1 MILLYSLKA
10 GIALAVVFLLYR
22 LLLSRLTFYRVNR
35 CFLIGASLLS
45 LLAPLLHTRPVLPT
59 SYTYYVE
66 SAIAPATQPMQKAPP
81 IVASQAAPRI
91 APQPDRTAATSL
103 FGILLLAGMA
113 FMLIRL
119 VLQARS
125 LRKVR
130 KRATL
135 INEEERILLYS
146 TWEPTIPFSF
156 GRSIYVHPSSY
167 EVEDLRRIVEHETVH
182 IRERHWADILFFQT
196 LLILQ
201 WWNPAVWILDRDA
214 RQNLEFLADKAVLEQ
229 GADRKHYQYLLLKV
243 SGLAAPP
250 LCNGFNFSSLKNRI
264 VMMNK
269 QSSSRLQG
277 LRFLFVLPLL
287 FLLLSALRRHPAS
300 DHVFHFVGFAV
311 DAKTLTTL
319 DGVVITEKS
328 TGLSTKTDPKGFFR
342 LDIPYAESF
351 IDKPMNLTAK
361 KEGRM
366 SAPASFNVS
375 PKFPYSGSLFL
386 IALPILKDTAGRNL
400 PFSYGISL
408 YDTAILSPTPDIIN
422 KSLAQMVDMVKTD
435 RKVAIANQTTDK
447 IYYLDGNTAYILD
460 GRGFRASMGG
470 PVRVL
475 INDTLVLSGD
485 EVNRRYKR
493 NQIARI
499 DALQADSIRKLTGI
513 GEAMFSLQMKPSP
526 TP

>member
-35 CFLIGASLLS
+35 YFLIGFSLLC
-45 LLAPLLHTRPVLPT
+45 LLAPLLRTRPVLPT
-59 SYTYYVE
+59 SYAYYME
-66 SAIAPATQPMQKAPP
+66 STIAPATPSVGRPVARQERKPAPAYLP
-81 IVASQAAPRI
+81 T
-91 APQPDRTAATSL
+91 PQPDRVSAVSL
-103 FGILLLAGMA
+103 LGALLLAGMA
-113 FMLIRL
+113 VMLIRL
-119 VLQARS
+119 VLQALS
-125 LRKVR
+125 LRKAR

-135 INEEERILLYS
+135 INEAEGIRLYA
-146 TWEPTIPFSF
+146 TWEPAVPFSF
-156 GRSIYVHPSSY
+156 GRSVYVHTSSY

-182 IRERHWADILFFQT
+182 IRERHWADILLFQV

-229 GADRKHYQYLLLKV
+229 GADRKDYQYLLLKV
-243 SGLAAPP
+243 SGLVAPP

-269 QSSSRLQG
+269 RSSSRLQG
-277 LRFLFVLPLL
+277 LRFLFALPLL

-300 DHVFHFVGFAV
+300 EHVFHFVGFAV
-311 DAKTLTTL
+311 DTKTLATL
-319 DGVVITEKS
+319 DGVVIAEKS
-328 TGLSTKTDPKGFFR
+328 TGLSTKTDARGFFR

-351 IDKPMNLTAK
+351 IGKFMNLTAK

-375 PKFPYSGSLFL
+375 SKFPYNGGLFL
-386 IALPILKDTAGRNL
+386 IALPIVKDTAGRNL

-408 YDTAILSPTPDIIN
+408 YDTAVLNPTPDIIS
-422 KSLAQMVDMVKTD
+422 KSLVQMVDMVKTD
-435 RKVAIANQTTDK
+435 RMVATANQTTDK

-460 GRGFRASMGG
+460 GQAFRASMGAA
-470 PVRVL
+470 VRVL

-493 NQIARI
+493 NQIGHV
-499 DALQADSIRKLTGI
+499 DALQADSVLKLIGI
-513 GEAMFSLQMKPSP
+513 EEPMFSLHIKP
-526 TP
+526 